1 MRLAALAALLSAP
14 ALLGQAA
21 ASAQTSAPSPT
32 STLSVRS
39 TLVLVPALVKTKSGD
54 VVFTLSA
61 DDFILTDDGVEQKLR
76 LEDDTDSQPLAL
88 VVVVET
94 GGSGVRRLDEY
105 RNLGAILDAVVGNV
119 PHHVAVVAFDSVP
132 ALVQKFTSDVDAVAR
147 TIGNLDEGDGRA
159 AILDGIGFAVKLL
172 RKQPPTYRRAILL
185 ISETVDNGSH
195 MKLDEALRAIS
206 DTNTAI
212 YSIGF
217 SSSRSQIG
225 NEASK
230 LSSAEPGPERG
241 CFSRDPDDPNVDLT
255 VTRAAQNFNCF
266 AELLPPLR
274 LAKIAGI
281 LATNG
286 LRRNVPK
293 TVARLTG
300 GEYFAFKDTRTLEHA
315 LLTISNHI
323 PNRYVL
329 SFQPLSPH
337 PGLHAIELKLKDRPN
352 LVVEARSAYWNDQ
365 DAGAAPKP

>member
-1 MRLAALAALLSAP
+1 MLSASVLP
-14 ALLGQAA
+14 
-21 ASAQTSAPSPT
+21 SQTPTPTPSPQ

-39 TLVLVPALVKTKSGD
+39 TLVLIPALVKTKGGN
-54 VVFTLSA
+54 VVFALSA

-105 RNLGAILDAVVGNV
+105 RNLSAILDAVVGNV
-119 PHHVAVVAFDSVP
+119 PHRVAVVAFDSAP
-132 ALVQKFTSDVDAVAR
+132 KLVQKFTPDIDAAAR
-147 TIGNLDEGDGRA
+147 TIGNLEEGDGRA
-159 AILDGIGFAVKLL
+159 AILDGMGFAVNLL
-172 RKQPPTYRRAILL
+172 RKQPRQYRRAILL

-195 MKLDEALRAIS
+195 LKLDEALRAIS

-212 YSIGF
+212 YSVGF
-217 SSSRSQIG
+217 SSSRSQSA
-225 NEASK
+225 NEALKFGYVGSPA
-230 LSSAEPGPERG
+230 LDPGPERG

-255 VTRAAQNFNCF
+255 VSRTAQNFNCF

-300 GEYFAFKDTRTLEHA
+300 GEYFAFKDTRTLDRA

-329 SFQPLSPH
+329 SFQPQSPH
-337 PGLHAIELKLKDRPN
+337 PGLHAIELKLRDRPN

-365 DAGAAPKP
+365 DVGAEPDP

>member
-1 MRLAALAALLSAP
+1 MKLVALIVLLSWP
-14 ALLGQAA
+14 ALLGQ
-21 ASAQTSAPSPT
+21 TPT
-32 STLSVRS
+32 PTPTPTPQSTLSVRS
-39 TLVLVPALVKTKSGD
+39 TLVLVPALVKTKGGD
-54 VVFTLSA
+54 VVFALSA

-105 RNLGAILDAVVGNV
+105 RNLGPILDAVVGNV
-119 PHHVAVVAFDSVP
+119 PHRIAVVAFDSTP
-132 ALVQKFTSDVDAVAR
+132 GLVQKFTPDVDQAAR

-172 RKQPPTYRRAILL
+172 RKQPPQYRRAILL
-185 ISETVDNGSH
+185 ISETLDNGSH
-195 MKLDEALRAIS
+195 MKLDDALRAIG

-217 SSSRSQIG
+217 SSSRSRVA
-225 NEASK
+225 NETSK
-230 LSSAEPGPERG
+230 LSSADPGPEHG

-255 VTRAAQNFNCF
+255 VSRSAQYANCF

-300 GEYFAFKDTRTLEHA
+300 GEYFAFKDARTLDRA

-365 DAGAAPKP
+365 DAGATPKP